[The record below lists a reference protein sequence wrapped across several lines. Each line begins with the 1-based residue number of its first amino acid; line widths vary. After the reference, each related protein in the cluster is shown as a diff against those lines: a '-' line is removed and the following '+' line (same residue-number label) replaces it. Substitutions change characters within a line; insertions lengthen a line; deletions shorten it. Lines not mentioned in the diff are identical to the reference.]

1 MKNNPTILALAS
13 EFKGAEFIRECKNQG
28 CEVFVIANE
37 RFKDHPWP
45 WESIDRFHTM
55 QDLRIQPDLIY
66 TVAYMMRHHQIDRI
80 VALDDYDVEHAA
92 DLREHTRIPGMG
104 HTQARLFRDK
114 LAMRTAAQLHDI
126 PEPRFTSILNHHH
139 VYEFMNEIPAPWIM
153 KPRTL
158 AGSEGIEKIHDQ
170 ERLWQRLELLGDQQS
185 NYLLEE
191 FVAGDVFHV
200 DSLSW
205 KGEVIFTLVSKYG
218 APPLAALQGQ
228 GLFSTRVLPRGSDD
242 AIALTELNRKLLKV
256 FGEVDSISN
265 RYGPTHSE
273 FIRGEDGQFRF
284 LETSARVAGGNI
296 ERTIECASGLKIW
309 QEAARMELAD
319 FRGEHYSLPQ
329 LREDYAGLIACPAN
343 EDQISIYDFKE
354 SEIQYRY
361 LSDGYASLVVQSDD
375 YDTVENLLGEFANR
389 LAS

>member
-1 MKNNPTILALAS
+1 MKHNPTILALAS

-28 CEVFVIANE
+28 CEIFVIANE

-55 QDLRIQPDLIY
+55 QDLRIQPDLTN
-66 TVAYMMRHHQIDRI
+66 TVSYMMRHHQIDRI
-80 VALDDYDVEHAA
+80 VALDDYDVEHAG

-114 LAMRTAAQLHDI
+114 LAMRTAAQLNQI
-126 PEPRFTSILNHHH
+126 PEPRFTSILNHHR
-139 VYEFMNEIPAPWIM
+139 VYQFMCDVPAPWIM

-158 AGSEGIEKIHDQ
+158 AGSEGIEKIYEQ
-170 ERLWQRLELLGDQQS
+170 ERLWQKLEILGDEQS
-185 NYLLEE
+185 NFLLEE
-191 FVAGDVFHV
+191 FVPGDVYHV
-200 DSLSW
+200 DSLCW
-205 KGEVIFTLVSKYG
+205 KGEVIFSLVSKYG

-228 GLFSTRVLPRGSDD
+228 GLFSTRVLPRESEEATVLCD
-242 AIALTELNRKLLKV
+242 LNKKLLSA
-256 FGEVDSISN
+256 FGRN
-265 RYGPTHSE
+265 YGPTHSE

-319 FRGEHYSLPQ
+319 FRGEHYSLPE
-329 LREDYAGLIACPAN
+329 LREDYAGLIACPSTEGQSN
-343 EDQISIYDFKE
+343 IHDFHE
-354 SEIQYRY
+354 TEIQYRY
-361 LSDGYASLVVQSDD
+361 LSDGYASLVVQSDN
-375 YDTVENLLGEFANR
+375 YDRVENLLGEFANR
-389 LAS
+389 LTS